1 VPDSVDYSA
10 ECNMAKHHYDR
21 RKTFIAC
28 VSVTCETD
36 NCNETKTDIQTQ
48 LL

>member
-10 ECNMAKHHYDR
+10 ECNMASLRQTKDVHRMCQCH
-21 RKTFIAC
+21 
-28 VSVTCETD
+28 
-36 NCNETKTDIQTQ
+36 CNETKTNIQTQ